1 MEKLPASMNE
11 ASMREAHT
19 DEMFVYLRF
28 IHHKLLHFLEICF
41 LEIFERVHAVKPSQ
55 QTAVIVR
62 LFLCTA
68 CAVAGFSRA
77 ASHINTIP

>member
-1 MEKLPASMNE
+1 MNE

-19 DEMFVYLRF
+19 DEMFVYLWF
-28 IHHKLLHFLEICF
+28 IHHKLFDKLHFLEICF
-41 LEIFERVHAVKPSQ
+41 LEIFERVHAVKLSQ

-68 CAVAGFSRA
+68 CALAGFSRA